1 MKSQKLLQFTLLI
14 VSPLLAFF
22 FITTLRHPLIC
33 DMMTQAFPWR
43 YYIGECL
50 QNHHLPLWNP
60 YQHLGYPIH
69 ADPQSG
75 AWYLPVWI
83 IGYFWGYNMV
93 SIVAEYLFHLIIAG
107 FGMRY
112 LARQLKISESV
123 STILGIAYACSGFF
137 VGHSQHLHF
146 MISAAW
152 MPFVMGSF
160 IRFSDT
166 RQWKDALLLPLVL
179 WLMLTGGYPG
189 FTIIFAYF
197 LLILLGW
204 QYWKLLRE
212 KEFGLIRRI
221 SLQLAAAFILTLLL
235 CAPLFVSI
243 GISMPQITRGAG
255 TSLAQALVCPFSP
268 QSSLSFLFPLA
279 AVGDIAWFN
288 TDYSMTNAYF
298 GIIPFIFFLISLRF
312 RDTSRKWLF
321 LGFAFFCFLASLGA
335 YLPLREFMY
344 HYFPLMDFFRMPGIF
359 RVFVIIGFLAGA
371 GFGLDKLLDAEN
383 KGILKNLKTLLWVF
397 LITGFAAFLFA
408 FYKTEGNISAVF
420 HQHFLSFLNKPGIP
434 ENLLI
439 SSLLFLL
446 LVCITLVV
454 VYTVHKRSVLLTA
467 LLLVTTAD
475 MILTANLNG
484 PVTVYSEQFNAREM
498 RKEMKKLPKGFAAPL
513 YRPVTQNRE
522 GGLGIQA
529 LYLNMNCFYK
539 QPAWDG
545 YNPFALRSYED
556 LQFKRGPEFEKT
568 ILHPPYFLL
577 HHDSLVPEITAFTPN
592 QWSFSVKSL
601 QNDTFCLL
609 QNMYPGWE
617 VSVNGEKQNP
627 LLYQGTFLSVPVAAG
642 ESMVDF
648 RYRPRMVIYS
658 FYLSLLMLVGVLGL
672 KIIFSFLKHKGNL
685 RTFSQE

>member
-1 MKSQKLLQFTLLI
+1 MKSQKLLHSTLL
-14 VSPLLAFF
+14 VLTPLLAFI

-43 YYIGECL
+43 YFIGECL

-83 IGYFWGYNMV
+83 IGYFFGYTMV
-93 SIVAEYLFHLIIAG
+93 TMVTEFLFHLIIAG
-107 FGMRY
+107 FGMQF
-112 LARQLKISESV
+112 LARRLKISD
-123 STILGIAYACSGFF
+123 TTATLLGVAYACSGFF
-137 VGHSQHLHF
+137 VGHAQHLHF
-146 MISAAW
+146 IISAAW

-160 IRFSDT
+160 IRFLDT
-166 RQWKDALLLPLVL
+166 KQWKDALLLPLVL

-197 LLILLGW
+197 LAILLVW
-204 QYWKLLRE
+204 QVWSLYRARQSGQLR
-212 KEFGLIRRI
+212 KI
-221 SLQLAAAFILTLLL
+221 SLQLVAAFFLTILL
-235 CAPLFVSI
+235 CAPLFISI
-243 GISMPQITRGAG
+243 GISMPHITRGAG

-268 QSSLSFLFPLA
+268 QCSLSFLFPLA
-279 AVGDIAWFN
+279 AVANITWYN

-298 GIIPFIFFLISLRF
+298 GLIPFLFFLISLRF
-312 RDTSRKWLF
+312 RDNSRKWLF

-359 RVFVIIGFLAGA
+359 RLFVIIGFLVGA
-371 GFGLDKLLDAEN
+371 GFGMDKLLDPEN
-383 KGILKNLKTLLWVF
+383 KSILRNFKVLLWI
-397 LITGFAAFLFA
+397 LMISGLAAFLFA
-408 FYKTEGNISAVF
+408 AFKTEGHFSLVF
-420 HQHFLSFLNKPGIP
+420 RQYFLSFLQKPGIP

-446 LVCITLVV
+446 ITSTSLVV
-454 VYTVHKRSVLLTA
+454 VYRVHNRSVLLT
-467 LLLVTTAD
+467 LLLLITTAD

-498 RKEMKKLPKGFAAPL
+498 QQEMKKLPKGFAPPL

-522 GGLGIQA
+522 GGLAIQA

-556 LQFKRGPEFEKT
+556 FQFKRGPEFEKT
-568 ILHPPYFLL
+568 ILNPPYFLIGQ
-577 HHDSLVPEITAFTPN
+577 DSLVPVLTAFAPD
-592 QWSFSVKSL
+592 QWTFCIQSNK
-601 QNDTFCLL
+601 NDTLCLL
-609 QNMYPGWE
+609 QNIFPGWQ
-617 VSVNGEKQNP
+617 VTVNEKKQIVLP
-627 LLYQGTFLSVPVAAG
+627 YQATFLSIPILKG
-642 ESMVDF
+642 ESIVDF
-648 RYRPRMVIYS
+648 RYRPAFVVYA
-658 FYLSLLMLVGVLGL
+658 FYASLLVLFCLAGIHVYFIL
-672 KIIFSFLKHKGNL
+672 AGFRLENNAF
-685 RTFSQE
+685 